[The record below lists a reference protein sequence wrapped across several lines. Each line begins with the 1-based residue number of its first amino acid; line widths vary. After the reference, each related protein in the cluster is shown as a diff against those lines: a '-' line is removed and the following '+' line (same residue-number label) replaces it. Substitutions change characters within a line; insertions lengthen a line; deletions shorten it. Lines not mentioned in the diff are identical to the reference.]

1 MNRKKESDINNNN
14 AGRTACVKG
23 QEVVDLYIRGGK
35 RLPSTRRTL
44 SKRLL

>member
-1 MNRKKESDINNNN
+1 MNRKKESDINNKN

-23 QEVVDLYIRGGK
+23 QEVVDLYIRGGE
-35 RLPSTRRTL
+35 RLLSTSCTL